1 MQDRVYKRAK
11 WAHIGL
17 NLHDHLQTFTLK
29 IPRANTF
36 DKAGRISVD
45 SHDLILITPVITT
58 SPVFTKHCLGST

>member
-29 IPRANTF
+29 IPIANNF
-36 DKAGRISVD
+36 DKAGRISVN
-45 SHDLILITPVITT
+45 V
-58 SPVFTKHCLGST
+58 